1 MLVRVDKEADAI
13 YLELSNEPNSGR
25 ASGQYR
31 DPAGLPEKP
40 RRRSK
45 AYQRRSMTHDDGTPQ
60 CLIPVYYVKII
71 YQNF

>member
-31 DPAGLPEKP
+31 DPAGLQEKSC
-40 RRRSK
+40 RRSK
-45 AYQRRSMTHDDGTPQ
+45 AYQRHGVTHDR
-60 CLIPVYYVKII
+60 IP
-71 YQNF
+71 